1 MIRMFRSKDS
11 AEAMEFTE
19 PGTIQEI
26 AKFTGLR
33 VTAEYNPDGSIAR
46 AGIIRRAGESPLVV
60 QLGQYVYKE
69 NNGTIGV
76 CSYEQLIE
84 KYEEVTE
91 QTTEA
96 P

>member
-19 PGTIQEI
+19 PSTIQEI

-46 AGIIRRAGESPLVV
+46 AGLIRSAVETPLVV
-60 QLGQYVYKE
+60 HIGQYVYKE

-76 CSYEQLIE
+76 CDYEQLIE

-91 QTTEA
+91 ETA
-96 P
+96 S